1 MATNKQDKTT
11 SQPIDKE
18 TAQIIALEL
27 FKLQQA
33 EQDGAKRNGAKLPE
47 KHEAKPPKPRASAKI
62 ENGTQSEKQPQKMD
76 INAKN
81 VVKCAIIVFYV
92 VVEILLLI
100 YLKQFIFT

>member
-1 MATNKQDKTT
+1 MSNTNGTNKNT

-33 EQDGAKRNGAKLPE
+33 EQDGAKRNNAQQPTAQQNHQERARNQTKSQKAFDNNTE
-47 KHEAKPPKPRASAKI
+47 KP
-62 ENGTQSEKQPQKMD
+62 N

-81 VVKCAIIVFYV
+81 VLKLAIIVFYV